1 MALMP
6 ILRTDE
12 VAEEGPGCG
21 GGKRLTFPVQLT
33 PFQMQK

>member
-21 GGKRLTFPVQLT
+21 GERLTFPVQLT